1 MEHAKF
7 TIQIRQE
14 ALSTGEDVYVALCL
28 ELDVASQG
36 TTIKQA
42 KANVMDAIESF
53 FEIASAA
60 EIEPRLSSGCQS
72 VFLRQPFRCLAVP
85 A

>member
-7 TIQIRQE
+7 TIQIRRE

-42 KANVMDAIESF
+42 RANVMNAIESF
-53 FEIASAA
+53 CEVASAA
-60 EIEPRLSSGCQS
+60 EIEQRLPISFPQTTIPLSRGA
-72 VFLRQPFRCLAVP
+72 CLN
-85 A
+85 